1 MCKLIFPIYI
11 PQGFHTAVSI
21 EQNFENFLKLDVDD
35 TLRLDLNK
43 KNYNLVP
50 KNTDELKLENMDV
63 EDSNVNNEIIQKKTL
78 KFQPVLGISSIYWN
92 F

>member
-1 MCKLIFPIYI
+1 M
-11 PQGFHTAVSI
+11 
-21 EQNFENFLKLDVDD
+21 DD

-43 KNYNLVP
+43 KNCNLVP
-50 KNTDELKLENMDV
+50 KNIDELKLENMDV
-63 EDSNVNNEIIQKKTL
+63 VDSNVNNEIIQKKPL

>member
-1 MCKLIFPIYI
+1 
-11 PQGFHTAVSI
+11 
-21 EQNFENFLKLDVDD
+21 VDD

-43 KNYNLVP
+43 KNCNLVP
-50 KNTDELKLENMDV
+50 KNIDELKLENMDV
-63 EDSNVNNEIIQKKTL
+63 VDSNVNNEIIQKKPL